1 MITNHPNTSVV
12 ATHKKHSTH
21 RKHTQHT
28 SRDGRCVCVV
38 SLRCPKIKKISFGV
52 REKKIQNPRFS
63 IFFDKSSNHLKKT
76 MSESQTAKLAMY
88 LMSSPPG
95 KHFFKKIRK
104 NDEKTRNDAR
114 KQDSTRRVATST
126 LQSVWTVCFVIWYVH
141 KIYF

>member
-1 MITNHPNTSVV
+1 
-12 ATHKKHSTH
+12 
-21 RKHTQHT
+21 
-28 SRDGRCVCVV
+28 
-38 SLRCPKIKKISFGV
+38 
-52 REKKIQNPRFS
+52 
-63 IFFDKSSNHLKKT
+63 

-95 KHFFKKIRK
+95 KHFLKKFK
-104 NDEKTRNDAR
+104 NDLKTLNDAG